1 MITNGKVEGQT
12 MGTSSLSSSGN
23 LICFITGTS
32 QGFGFELVRAALQ
45 RGDSVVAAEA
55 IVQAVTSENPP
66 LHLLICALAYQRATA
81 KIESLQK
88 NFETWREVA
97 LLLTSRAEP

>member
-66 LHLLICALAYQRATA
+66 LHLLIGALAYQRAAA

-97 LLLTSRAEP
+97 LQLTSRAEP